1 MEGLENATITPSVNP
16 APVAPLVAAPQ
27 AAPAAAPAAPVAP
40 AATAPAPS
48 SESNGSSSDNS
59 LMGIIKSLNWIEVTF
74 GIIGA
79 AALYYTIYYYK
90 YNMTNGD
97 KTRNEMQNR
106 IDALEIKLA
115 ELKTE
120 EQSKN
125 TIDAIF

>member
-1 MEGLENATITPSVNP
+1 MEGLENATVTPSVAPQVTPLVNP
-16 APVAPLVAAPQ
+16 TPQVAQPAPQAPVASVE
-27 AAPAAAPAAPVAP
+27 
-40 AATAPAPS
+40 PS
-48 SESNGSSSDNS
+48 FSESSSDNS

-115 ELKTE
+115 ELKQE
-120 EQSKN
+120 EESN
-125 TIDAIF
+125 NSAEPLF

>member
-1 MEGLENATITPSVNP
+1 MEGLENATVTPSVTPTP
-16 APVAPLVAAPQ
+16 AAPLT
-27 AAPAAAPAAPVAP
+27 AAPAAAPAPTPAP
-40 AATAPAPS
+40 AAAPAPAPS

-115 ELKTE
+115 ELKE
-120 EQSKN
+120 EEENKN
-125 TIDAIF
+125 TVDAIF

>member
-1 MEGLENATITPSVNP
+1 MEGLENATITPSVTP
-16 APVAPLVAAPQ
+16 APAAPLTAAPQ
-27 AAPAAAPAAPVAP
+27 SAPAAPAAAPAAP
-40 AATAPAPS
+40 AAAPAPINS
-48 SESNGSSSDNS
+48 SESSSSDNS

-120 EQSKN
+120 EESKK

>member
-1 MEGLENATITPSVNP
+1 MEGLENATVTPSVAPQVTPMVNP
-16 APVAPLVAAPQ
+16 APAATP
-27 AAPAAAPAAPVAP
+27 AAPAATPAVSAE
-40 AATAPAPS
+40 PS
-48 SESNGSSSDNS
+48 FSESSSDNS
-59 LMGIIKSLNWIEVTF
+59 LMGIIKSLNIIEITF
-74 GIIGA
+74 GILGA

-120 EQSKN
+120 EENKN
-125 TIDAIF
+125 TATQLF

>member
-1 MEGLENATITPSVNP
+1 MEGLENATVTPSVAPQVTPMVNPTPAP
-16 APVAPLVAAPQ
+16 APVAATQAPQ
-27 AAPAAAPAAPVAP
+27 VSAE
-40 AATAPAPS
+40 TS
-48 SESNGSSSDNS
+48 FTESSSDNS

-74 GIIGA
+74 GVLGA

-115 ELKTE
+115 ELKE
-120 EQSKN
+120 EEESN
-125 TIDAIF
+125 NSAEPLF

>member
-1 MEGLENATITPSVNP
+1 MEGLENATVTPSVTPTP
-16 APVAPLVAAPQ
+16 AAPLAAT
-27 AAPAAAPAAPVAP
+27 PAAAPATTPAPALVP
-40 AATAPAPS
+40 AATPAPT
-48 SESNGSSSDNS
+48 SELNGSSSDNS

-79 AALYYTIYYYK
+79 A
-90 YNMTNGD
+90 
-97 KTRNEMQNR
+97 
-106 IDALEIKLA
+106 EIKLA

>member
-1 MEGLENATITPSVNP
+1 MEGLENATVTPSVTPTP
-16 APVAPLVAAPQ
+16 AAPLAAT
-27 AAPAAAPAAPVAP
+27 PAAAPATTPAPALVP
-40 AATAPAPS
+40 AATPAPT
-48 SESNGSSSDNS
+48 SELNGSSSDNS

>member
-1 MEGLENATITPSVNP
+1 MEGLENATVTPSVTPQVTPMVNP
-16 APVAPLVAAPQ
+16 TPQAAPMAAPQ
-27 AAPAAAPAAPVAP
+27 AP
-40 AATAPAPS
+40 TTSMEPS
-48 SESNGSSSDNS
+48 FSESSSDSS

-74 GIIGA
+74 GVLGA

-115 ELKTE
+115 ELKEQE
-120 EQSKN
+120 ETTNS
-125 TIDAIF
+125 AEPLF